1 MDRVENYDGLIYSI
15 IHKYFNFYTYKDD
28 LYQAG
33 YLGLLNALNNFD
45 HNNGTKFSTYAYSYI
60 YGEMYKQV
68 NNDKT
73 VKVDRKTN
81 SLYLKI
87 TKASALLSQKLMH
100 EPSAQEIAVFLEIDE
115 ELVINAI
122 YSSQEVLDIDERE
135 VGYSDNIIDNIA
147 LEDELSKLSYE
158 ELNLI
163 DSRYK
168 EDLTQQEI
176 ANNLGISQVQVSR
189 QEKKILEK
197 LKSKLI

>member
-1 MDRVENYDGLIYSI
+1 MDRVENYDGLIYGI
-15 IHKYFNFYTYKDD
+15 MHKYFSFYKSKED

-33 YLGLLNALNNFD
+33 YLGLLNALNNFNQD
-45 HNNGTKFSTYAYSYI
+45 MNTKFTTYAYSYI

-81 SLYLKI
+81 YLYLKI
-87 TKASALLSQKLMH
+87 TKARALLSQKLMH
-100 EPSAQEIAVFLEIDE
+100 EPSVQEISSFLEIDE
-115 ELVINAI
+115 QLVINALESVI
-122 YSSQEVLDIDERE
+122 EILDIDDKQ

-147 LEDELSKLSYE
+147 LKDELNKLSYE
-158 ELNLI
+158 ELNI
-163 DSRYK
+163 INSHFKD
-168 EDLTQQEI
+168 DLTQQEI

-189 QEKKILEK
+189 KEKKILEK